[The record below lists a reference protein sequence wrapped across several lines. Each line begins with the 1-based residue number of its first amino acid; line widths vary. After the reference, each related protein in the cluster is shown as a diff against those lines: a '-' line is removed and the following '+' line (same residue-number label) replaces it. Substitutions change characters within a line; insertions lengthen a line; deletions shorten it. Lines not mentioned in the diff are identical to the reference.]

1 MVEKGWT
8 IKRNSAEVGS
18 IILKRN
24 SAKLNGI
31 RERLAQLNGIRQRS
45 TSSSSFV
52 GTFIHGAGGGL
63 QTRVEY
69 QPGPGDNRRSGS
81 VRMVVV
87 STVGNLRSVDPY
99 VSSELDNFEFKPVSG
114 AWASPPEPQQGPCK
128 DRRRAALSCDL
139 RRAQTALA
147 VVVCHPPHSPAP
159 TALHG
164 TCPFQ
169 CRIRDSRRPPAR
181 RARSGPC
188 AAAACA
194 W

>member
-1 MVEKGWT
+1 MCGVYACVRMYVSLRARLGT
-8 IKRNSAEVGS
+8 T
-18 IILKRN
+18 LKHLYQTSDVALAAWR
-24 SAKLNGI
+24 A
-31 RERLAQLNGIRQRS
+31 RL
-45 TSSSSFV
+45 F
-52 GTFIHGAGGGL
+52 GA
-63 QTRVEY
+63 TEADY
-69 QPGPGDNRRSGS
+69 QPAPSDNRRCGP

-87 STVGNLRSVDPY
+87 PTTGNLRSADPL
-99 VSSELDNFEFKPVSG
+99 VWSELENFEFKPVSG

-128 DRRRAALSCDL
+128 DRRRAALSCGL

>member
-1 MVEKGWT
+1 MGFVSEK
-8 IKRNSAEVGS
+8 
-18 IILKRN
+18 
-24 SAKLNGI
+24 
-31 RERLAQLNGIRQRS
+31 
-45 TSSSSFV
+45 SSF
-52 GTFIHGAGGGL
+52 GFL
-63 QTRVEY
+63 KNPFKTRVEY

-159 TALHG
+159 TVLLRREASE
-164 TCPFQ
+164 Q
-169 CRIRDSRRPPAR
+169 CRQPSSWFAEAEEADEAEEDVKIQGQGAESEQL
-181 RARSGPC
+181 GQ
-188 AAAACA
+188 
-194 W
+194 

>member
-1 MVEKGWT
+1 MALARGPGTTPGTRLVLGRSLHEPKAGCGFEQRPSARSVEDGNRSYT
-8 IKRNSAEVGS
+8 PHHHDGVGVS
-18 IILKRN
+18 
-24 SAKLNGI
+24 G
-31 RERLAQLNGIRQRS
+31 
-45 TSSSSFV
+45 
-52 GTFIHGAGGGL
+52 
-63 QTRVEY
+63 TRVEY

-87 STVGNLRSVDPY
+87 STVGNLRSVDPC